1 MYMKKS
7 KPSNVMWRQSREKR
21 GGSGSDLPKYL
32 KKRLKK
38 VLQPCKKLICQ
49 LEEQRKALAP
59 FCE

>member
-7 KPSNVMWRQSREKR
+7 KPSNVMWRQSRKKR

-38 VLQPCKKLICQ
+38 S
-49 LEEQRKALAP
+49 
-59 FCE
+59 FTTM